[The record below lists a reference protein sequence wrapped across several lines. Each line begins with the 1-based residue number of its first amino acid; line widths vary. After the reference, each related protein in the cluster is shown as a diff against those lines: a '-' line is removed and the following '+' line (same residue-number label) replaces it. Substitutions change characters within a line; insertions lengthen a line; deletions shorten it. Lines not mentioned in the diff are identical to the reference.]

1 MKIIKA
7 VLIDDE
13 EHVRVNLRNIL
24 NSNFKNIQIVGEG
37 DSVESATK
45 IIKETTPDVVFLDV
59 DLLDGSGF
67 NVLDNIGSLSFHVIF
82 ITAFNEHA
90 IKAFRY
96 NALDYLLKPIDVE
109 QLGITI
115 SKIQNHDIKKLV
127 TKAEVEEL
135 IANLSRPE
143 EDKKL
148 IIKDKNYNYYIRVGD
163 IIRCEADGNY
173 TTIYCSN
180 QDKVVVSYPLKKYV
194 SLLPES
200 IFFRVHQSNLINLN
214 KVKKVLKE
222 DGGIVVMADK
232 SKVLIAR
239 RRKETF
245 FEAIKSLV
253 S

>member
-1 MKIIKA
+1 MIRV
-7 VLIDDE
+7 VLVDDE
-13 EHVRVNLRNIL
+13 DHVRENLRNIL
-24 NSNFKNIQIVGEG
+24 KYNFNNLEVVGEG

-59 DLLDGSGF
+59 DLSDGSGF
-67 NVLDNIGSLSFHVIF
+67 NVLDNIGFLNFHVIF
-82 ITAFNEHA
+82 ITAFNEYA

-96 NALDYLLKPIDVE
+96 NALDYLLKPIDIE
-109 QLGITI
+109 QLEMAI
-115 SKIQNHDIKKLV
+115 SKIESQDIKKLV

-148 IIKDKNYNYYIRVGD
+148 IIKDKNYNYYVRIGD

-173 TTIYCSN
+173 TTIYFSN
-180 QDKVVVSYPLKKYV
+180 QDKIVVSHPLKRYA

-214 KVKKVLKE
+214 HVKKVIKE
-222 DGGIVVMADK
+222 DSGIVVMADNGRIP
-232 SKVLIAR
+232 IAR
-239 RRKETF
+239 RRKEAF
-245 FEAIKSLV
+245 FESMKILIS
-253 S
+253 